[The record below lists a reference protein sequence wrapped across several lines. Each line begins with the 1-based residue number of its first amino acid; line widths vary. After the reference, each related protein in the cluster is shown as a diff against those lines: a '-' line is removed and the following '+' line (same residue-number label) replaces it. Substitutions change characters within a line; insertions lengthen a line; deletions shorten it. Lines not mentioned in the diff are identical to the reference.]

1 MTSFPHLQFGIFVQI
16 NSDLFNLDQTG
27 PCRPHQLTQ
36 WWAKIKQKAIGQKIP
51 KMAKNTK
58 IEKKWMSYVTSSN
71 TVKDSRCDV
80 IFLFHI
86 WYMIYLIF
94 IKGNAG
100 VSNLAGFEN
109 MKVPKTY
116 PGERTCSRTVQNIF
130 LEFNIGFGTPEKT
143 LRTTLALDFHDK
155 LVFFYW
161 SNHFQIM
168 EHVLIIKTWNSSPEK
183 LFSRNDLY
191 KILNY
196 IFFLCKLWTIV

>member
-1 MTSFPHLQFGIFVQI
+1 MNEL
-16 NSDLFNLDQTG
+16 
-27 PCRPHQLTQ
+27 
-36 WWAKIKQKAIGQKIP
+36 
-51 KMAKNTK
+51 
-58 IEKKWMSYVTSSN
+58 
-71 TVKDSRCDV
+71 CDV
-80 IFLFHI
+80 IKYCKRFKMWRHFSI
-86 WYMIYLIF
+86 SYMIYLISF
-94 IKGNAG
+94 INQKVTPA
-100 VSNLAGFEN
+100 SAILKDSCWRMFEN
-109 MKVPKTY
+109 KKVPKTY
-116 PGERTCSRTVQNIF
+116 PGVQNIF